1 MVYGA
6 CLESVWAKAR
16 RGSNPLP
23 SAQFYMDQNTINTY
37 NQLAKDYDQKTSDF
51 WEKMPKTF
59 FDKFLNLTKGK
70 VLDVGSGPGRD
81 GLFFKQRGLDVV
93 CLDASEEMVK
103 LCLKKGLNAVVG
115 DFKKLPF
122 EDNLFNGVWAYTSLL
137 HSKKEK
143 IDQSLKE
150 IKRVLKNDGIFG
162 LGMMEG
168 DNEGYRQDFKGDSS
182 LNQLRWFSYFSKEEL
197 EKLLKNNGFEIT
209 YFESFKPGSRTY
221 LNFLARNTK

>member
-1 MVYGA
+1 
-6 CLESVWAKAR
+6 
-16 RGSNPLP
+16 
-23 SAQFYMDQNTINTY
+23 MDQKTVNTY

-51 WEKMPKTF
+51 WAKIPKTF

-81 GLFFKQRGLDVV
+81 GLLFKQNGLDVV
-93 CLDASEEMVK
+93 CLDASQEMIK
-103 LCLKKGLNAVVG
+103 LCSQKGLNAIKG

-122 EDNLFNGVWAYTSLL
+122 ENNSFDGVWAYTSLL
-137 HSKKEK
+137 HSKKEE

-150 IKRVLKNDGIFG
+150 IKRVLKKDGIFG

-168 DNEGYRQDFKGDSS
+168 DSQGYRQDFKGDSS

-197 EKLLKNNGFEIT
+197 EKILTNNGFKII
-209 YFESFKPGSRTY
+209 YFESFQPSSRTY